1 LPGVVAPIRI
11 VACDDSPDFIEL
23 LTHWLEDHEEIELVG
38 TAEDEKSAAQLVAAQ
53 QPDVIVSD
61 AFRPGGSPEYL
72 RTLRRVSPGSRV
84 LLHTGYE
91 PYQLSAGVI
100 ELADLIVTKGFDER
114 DLVEGIRR
122 LASDHG

>member
-1 LPGVVAPIRI
+1 VVPPPIRI

-23 LTHWLEDHEEIELVG
+23 LTHWLEDYDEIELVG
-38 TAEDEKSAAQLVAAQ
+38 TAEDERAAAQLVEAE

-61 AFRPGGSPEYL
+61 AFRPGGNPEYL
-72 RTLRRVSPGSRV
+72 RTLRSVSPGSRL

-91 PYQLSAGVI
+91 AYQLAEAVT
-100 ELADLIVTKGFDER
+100 ELADIVVTKGFDEG
-114 DLVEGIRR
+114 DLIDGIRR

>member
-1 LPGVVAPIRI
+1 MVPPRIRI

-23 LTHWLEDHEEIELVG
+23 LTHWLEDHDEIELVG
-38 TAEDEKSAAQLVAAQ
+38 TAEDENSAAALVEEQ

-61 AFRPGGSPEYL
+61 AFRPGGNPEYL
-72 RTLRRVSPGSRV
+72 RTLRRLSPHSRV

-91 PYQLSAGVI
+91 AYQLADGVT
-100 ELADLIVTKGFDER
+100 ELADMIVTKGFDEHA
-114 DLVEGIRR
+114 LVDGIRR

>member
-23 LTHWLEDHEEIELVG
+23 LTHWLEDYDGIELVG
-38 TAEDEKSAAQLVAAQ
+38 TAEDERAAAQVVECER
-53 QPDVIVSD
+53 PDVIVSD
-61 AFRPGGSPEYL
+61 AFRPGGNPGYL

-91 PYQLSAGVI
+91 AYQLSAGVR